1 MSGGQKQRIAIA
13 RAMLKNPSVLLLDE
27 ATSALDAASERLV
40 QEALDHLMVG
50 RTTVVVAHRLSTICN
65 ADMIAVVKLGKVVE
79 TGTHDHL
86 MSKGERGEYFTLVKL
101 QEAAL
106 NRPCAEGPSSTRH
119 SR

>member
-1 MSGGQKQRIAIA
+1 M
-13 RAMLKNPSVLLLDE
+13 KNPSILLLDE

-65 ADMIAVVKLGKVVE
+65 ADTIAVVKLGKVVE
-79 TGTHDHL
+79 LGSHDDL
-86 MSKGERGEYFTLVKL
+86 MSKSERGEYFTLVKL
-101 QEAAL
+101 QEAAT
-106 NRPCAEGPSSTRH
+106 NRAIADGGPSSGKV